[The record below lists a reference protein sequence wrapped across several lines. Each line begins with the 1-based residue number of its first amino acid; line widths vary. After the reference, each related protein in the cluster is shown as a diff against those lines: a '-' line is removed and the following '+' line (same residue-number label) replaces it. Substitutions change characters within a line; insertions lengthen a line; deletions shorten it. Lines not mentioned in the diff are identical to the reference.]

1 MQNMTIQKN
10 GGKILKKFKLI
21 TVSLIIMLGTIFV
34 VGCSSKSK
42 IESAMDEYN
51 KSWQNQ
57 DFEKMYTM
65 LSEKSQKNI
74 SKEDFVQTYTDI
86 YTRIKAKNI
95 KISKSDQAL
104 EEGKDAYLNVSMD
117 TLGGKIDSS
126 KIKIDMVKEGKGY
139 KVNWDYGLILP
150 DLKKED
156 KVGIDTDSYK
166 GKRGSIYDRN
176 GNLIAGEG
184 QLKQVQLDLKKF
196 KDGSESNKINDMANI
211 LDISPSYIENKINSN
226 TNPDHAVDIVSLLE
240 SDNEKIEKLLQIPGV
255 QITTTKNARVYNGGE
270 AIGSLI
276 GYTGNITQ
284 EQLKDKKNKGYNE
297 NSKIGIG
304 GIEEVYEDKLRAEDG
319 GCVYI
324 LTPDGQRKVLVENK
338 AKNGE
343 DVKLSIDLDLQKKVY
358 DEMKDEKGASV
369 ATNPKTGEV
378 LAMVSS
384 PSFDPNSYMTY
395 ITKSEKAKWEADNNA
410 QLQRR
415 FKTAYSPGSTMK
427 LVTATI
433 GLEDKKIDP
442 DEAVDIKGKTWE
454 EYDVTRVTD
463 PGKPVNLKDATVY
476 SDNIYFAK
484 AALNIGGKDFV
495 NGAKKFGIGE
505 DIKFGYPIEKSQIS
519 NSGNLDNK
527 SLLAATGYGQGEVLT
542 TPLNMTMIY
551 SSLGND
557 GKIMMPKLDI
567 TKSSEP
573 KVYKQAIN
581 TEYVDRLKDCFSAVI
596 NDPKG
601 TGHSA
606 KIEGINIAGKTG
618 TAELKKDKDDTN
630 ANENGWFAGVDTD
643 EGKLSISMII
653 ENVKG
658 RGGSEIPTVKVKNI
672 MEYYLKK

>member
-1 MQNMTIQKN
+1 M
-10 GGKILKKFKLI
+10 KKFKLI

-196 KDGSESNKINDMANI
+196 KDGSESNKITDMANI

-324 LTPDGQRKVLVENK
+324 LTPDGQKKVLVEKK

-415 FKTAYSPGSTMK
+415 FKTVYSPGSTMK